1 MIKRR
6 CRPSALSTASLAFL
20 GLAAVFQ
27 LDHAFAHEIGLHR
40 VLLGARFEPL
50 DHFAQRSYFQVSLR
64 KFAFQ
69 PALAQ
74 ASRPIQSD

>member
-1 MIKRR
+1 LAI
-6 CRPSALSTASLAFL
+6 SAACFAFL